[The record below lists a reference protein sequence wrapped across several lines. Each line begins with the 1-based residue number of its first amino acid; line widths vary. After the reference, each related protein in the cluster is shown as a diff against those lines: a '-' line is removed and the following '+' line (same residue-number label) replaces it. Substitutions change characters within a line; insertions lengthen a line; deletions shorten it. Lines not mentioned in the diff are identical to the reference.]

1 MSTLLKHSKKKQ
13 IIIVGDLNATR
24 HAWGG
29 PQVNTKGRDLAN
41 WLNEHK
47 LNVLNA
53 GIKTSLRSDTTIDLM
68 ISGEIPETSESQSL
82 PYTCSDHLPILTKFY
97 RLKAL
102 DTKLLVPRTYWKL
115 YKYILIILHDQLQA
129 EQESAMNDPNNTYKW
144 FLNLQQFLGALK
156 LRVTVWQEVKRKRP
170 SISSSLRILLHHK
183 HYLQNRFR
191 HSKKEEDRLR
201 LRTWNIL
208 IKQELRAHRQRSWE
222 QFISSVA
229 SPNPTTFWHT
239 VKKLNKKKSVE
250 FSAITEK
257 NIVHRSPEDIV
268 MNLAKHFAERH
279 AAPLLD
285 KTKILDKE
293 ASELWQLY
301 STADKDYIKLISNR
315 SDLRFSEQ
323 EITNTI
329 CSLKSK
335 NSSGFDQVSNK
346 MIKEIPEQFHV
357 ILTHAYNQLFSAA
370 HWGNE
375 WKLART
381 ICLNKSDNPA
391 PTTNQLRPIS
401 MLPVFSKVYEKL
413 FLLRFNRWTTKMNIL
428 PDQQS
433 GARPHQATTSR
444 VNCLLE
450 QITQSQRYN
459 TFTPVIYIDFLQAF
473 DKLWQQGLLLKLN
486 KLDCPPAYL
495 VWMVNYFTSRSLKI
509 DYGGIES
516 VTINVNWGAPQGS
529 CLGPVMYVVCHY
541 DLLQLFANPVNV
553 HAYVD
558 DIAIVYIPSI
568 HLKCKHQIIQIE
580 KEINSDMQ
588 NLLNYANDWHQPLNP
603 NKTELVNYHKAVQ
616 SPKLDIYYAD
626 VKILQTNSFKYLGFN
641 LDAKLS
647 FRSMIDAQFSKLR
660 KAYAILKFIHRQFP
674 SFFELKVKFFNTY
687 IWPHLYMLSSIYCL
701 FSITSRDR
709 VAAFYRRCLR
719 LINCLFQ
726 CPTDD
731 LHDHFKLPTIEQRF
745 KKCLSKRMRCIQLY
759 EPIFIDSV
767 LQNKHLLN
775 ILYKHYRI
783 KSYLQRMQEGRPNK
797 RLSSFLDKDCYTFFD
812 HLCHFVFS

>member
-1 MSTLLKHSKKKQ
+1 
-13 IIIVGDLNATR
+13 DLNATR

-616 SPKLDIYYAD
+616 SPKLDIYYAG
-626 VKILQTNSFKYLGFN
+626 VKILQK
-641 LDAKLS
+641 
-647 FRSMIDAQFSKLR
+647 
-660 KAYAILKFIHRQFP
+660 
-674 SFFELKVKFFNTY
+674 
-687 IWPHLYMLSSIYCL
+687 
-701 FSITSRDR
+701 
-709 VAAFYRRCLR
+709 
-719 LINCLFQ
+719 
-726 CPTDD
+726 
-731 LHDHFKLPTIEQRF
+731 
-745 KKCLSKRMRCIQLY
+745 
-759 EPIFIDSV
+759 
-767 LQNKHLLN
+767 
-775 ILYKHYRI
+775 
-783 KSYLQRMQEGRPNK
+783 
-797 RLSSFLDKDCYTFFD
+797 
-812 HLCHFVFS
+812 